1 MELEAMLAAMLAEPA
16 PATGA
21 HEVEVRFGALVDGRF
36 VAGVP
41 HEARAR
47 LVERL
52 RTYDGWTARTE
63 SFTRRAHY
71 GAVLCDLDAPADAPA
86 TAKRRVRSATFVAD
100 APGNLAVR
108 ACLSHEEP
116 VAAPRPG
123 RRAAETAV
131 RAKWRES
138 FEYKG
143 KVRYDCTVCVTSVVA
158 AGALAAPRA
167 TSEVEL
173 EATGEVS
180 AASLALKVG
189 DVAEIVCGAR
199 PAAYARV
206 AAEG

>member
-1 MELEAMLAAMLAEPA
+1 MLAAMLAEPP
-16 PATGA
+16 PATGV

-41 HEARAR
+41 HGVRER

-52 RTYDGWTARTE
+52 RTYDGWTARGE
-63 SFTRRAHY
+63 SFARHAHY

-86 TAKRRVRSATFVAD
+86 TAKRKVRSGTFAT
-100 APGNLAVR
+100 PCGLAVR
-108 ACLSHEEP
+108 VCLSHEEP
-116 VAAPRPG
+116 VVAPRPG

-158 AGALAAPRA
+158 AGQLAAPRA

-173 EATGEVS
+173 EVTGEVTV
-180 AASLALKVG
+180 ASLMLKVG
-189 DVAEIVCGAR
+189 DVVEIASGAR
-199 PAAYARV
+199 PASYERV
-206 AAEG
+206 AES